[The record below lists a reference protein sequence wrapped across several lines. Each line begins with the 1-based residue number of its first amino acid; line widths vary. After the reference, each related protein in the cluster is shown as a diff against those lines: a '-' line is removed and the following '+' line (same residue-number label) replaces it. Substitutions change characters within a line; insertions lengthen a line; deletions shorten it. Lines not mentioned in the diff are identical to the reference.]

1 MVKLVISETEKDIL
15 AAIEEV
21 GYGEIYEVHAGGDK
35 PLIERTLTDREMS
48 FIRNLRRKTLFN
60 KLIIHDSEPTMAEI
74 DGETFNRLRCLK
86 KIKF

>member
-1 MVKLVISETEKDIL
+1 
-15 AAIEEV
+15 
-21 GYGEIYEVHAGGDK
+21 
-35 PLIERTLTDREMS
+35 MS